1 MVAAY
6 TPTYYDEAVGL
17 HKAFIK
23 KWIKVHAPTGTC
35 LVTHT

>member
-17 HKAFIK
+17 PAPEGTSK
-23 KWIKVHAPTGTC
+23 KSLAGY
-35 LVTHT
+35 